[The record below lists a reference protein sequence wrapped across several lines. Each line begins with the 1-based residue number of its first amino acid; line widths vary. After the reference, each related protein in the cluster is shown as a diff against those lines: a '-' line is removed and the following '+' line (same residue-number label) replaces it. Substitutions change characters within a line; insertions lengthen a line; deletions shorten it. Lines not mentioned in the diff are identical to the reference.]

1 MLVKCSRPQVF
12 EPSGCEITGV
22 IQILDVLWK
31 TPFTRELV
39 NCEQFG
45 SSGNTSNTYLECD

>member
-1 MLVKCSRPQVF
+1 MF